1 MSGEKTEKPTP
12 KRLREARKEGRIART
27 PDLSAWAGILA
38 ATLLLPMLGSRVGDQ
53 TRELLVDAGQVIRNP
68 DVGQVMSVART
79 TFTSVGVDLLLVSC
93 PLLLLGLALH
103 TAQGG
108 LHFATKLAKPQAKRL
123 NPLPGLKRMFG
134 PHSAWEAVKQTTKT
148 AVLGLLLWHAVST
161 VVPLLVGSGHLPL
174 PDVLAT
180 CFDALLAL
188 MRWAA
193 VTGLAIA
200 GADYLVAKR
209 RIGKQVKMSLQ
220 DVKDEHKQSEG
231 DPQVKSAIRSR
242 QLAISRN
249 RMIADVKE
257 ADVVLVNPTHVAVA
271 LRYQPERG
279 APRIVAKGAGV
290 MARRIRETAMEARVP
305 LVADVPLARALYK
318 ACEVGQEIPPE
329 LYTVVARVL
338 AFVLSL
344 KSRGAAAGLHT
355 LPGQRAR
362 RDPSS
367 SDAGRR

>member
-27 PDLSAWAGILA
+27 PDLSAWGGILA
-38 ATLLLPMLGSRVGDQ
+38 ATVLLPMVGSRVSDQ
-53 TRELLVDAGQVIRNP
+53 VSQLVVQSGEVIRNP
-68 DVGQVMSVART
+68 DVGTVLSLAKSA
-79 TFTSVGVDLLLVSC
+79 FTATGVDMLLMAV

-108 LHFATKLAKPQAKRL
+108 LHFATKAAKPQAKRL

-134 PHSAWEAVKQTTKT
+134 PHSAWEAIKQTSKT

-174 PDVLAT
+174 PAVLQT
-180 CFDALLAL
+180 CFDALLTL

-193 VTGLAIA
+193 VTGLVLA
-200 GADYLVAKR
+200 GADYMVAKR
-209 RIGKQVKMSLQ
+209 RIGKQVKMTLQ
-220 DVKDEHKQSEG
+220 EVKDEHKQSEG
-231 DPQVKSAIRSR
+231 DPQMKGAIRSR
-242 QLAISRN
+242 QMAISRN
-249 RMIADVKE
+249 RMIADVKQ

-271 LRYQPERG
+271 LKYQPERG
-279 APRIVAKGAGV
+279 APRVVAKGAGV
-290 MARRIRETAMEARVP
+290 IARRIRETATEARVP
-305 LVADVPLARALYK
+305 LVADIPLARALYK
-318 ACEVGQEIPPE
+318 ACDVGQEIPSE

-344 KSRGAAAGLHT
+344 KSRGSAAGTHR
-355 LPGQRAR
+355 LPAQRQMVAAGQR
-362 RDPSS
+362 
-367 SDAGRR
+367 